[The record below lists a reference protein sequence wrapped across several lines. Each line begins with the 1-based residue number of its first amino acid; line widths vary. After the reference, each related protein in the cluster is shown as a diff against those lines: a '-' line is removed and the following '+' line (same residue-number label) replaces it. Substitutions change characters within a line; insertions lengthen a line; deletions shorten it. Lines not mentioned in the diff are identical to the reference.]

1 MLGEPAADV
10 PRALTAVRDLAA
22 RHTQVFCEGAGGW
35 LVPVAEDFTVAD
47 FAVNLG
53 WPVIVVVRNKL
64 GALNH
69 TLLTVESVRRRGLP
83 LAGLILNDV
92 EGQADEATRTN
103 RAVLE
108 ESCPC
113 PILAE
118 ISLGQLA
125 LSTPI

>member
-1 MLGEPAADV
+1 MRTGVNMYVCVGEGRTD
-10 PRALTAVRDLAA
+10 RAW
-22 RHTQVFCEGAGGW
+22 AGGW